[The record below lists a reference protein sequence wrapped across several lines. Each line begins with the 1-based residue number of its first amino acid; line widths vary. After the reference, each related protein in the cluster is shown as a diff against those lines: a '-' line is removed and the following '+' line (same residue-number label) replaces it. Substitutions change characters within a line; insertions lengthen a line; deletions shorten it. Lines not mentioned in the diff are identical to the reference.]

1 MIKRL
6 RGDRRGF
13 TLIELVVVITI
24 LGVLVAIAI
33 PAVAG
38 YVDDAKKK
46 AARADAKNIQTAL
59 IMYKA
64 EYGAYPAGPL
74 DENNDGYSRFRGAI
88 AKYVSL
94 PQQESRANFDFR
106 YYDDTGDAHGFYVL
120 LEARDRG
127 TSEITIYEDDIIG
140 P

>member
-33 PAVAG
+33 PAVGG

-64 EYGAYPAGPL
+64 ENGAYPA
-74 DENNDGYSRFRGAI
+74 DISDYSEFRNAI
-88 AKYVSL
+88 KKYVSL
-94 PQQESRANFDFR
+94 PETDERANFTFGKYETNADR
-106 YYDDTGDAHGFYVL
+106 GFYVL
-120 LEARDRG
+120 LSAKDRA
-127 TSEITIYEDDIIG
+127 TSSITIYEDDIIG

>member
-1 MIKRL
+1 MIKGMR
-6 RGDRRGF
+6 RDRDGF

-33 PAVAG
+33 PTVGG

-46 AARADAKNIQTAL
+46 GARADAKNIQTAL

-64 EYGAYPAGPL
+64 ENGVYPP
-74 DENNDGYSRFRGAI
+74 DTSDYSVFRNAI
-88 AKYVSL
+88 KKYVSL
-94 PQQESRANFDFR
+94 PEQDDRANFDFVS
-106 YYDDTGDAHGFYVL
+106 YDGDAGTHGFYVL
-120 LEARDRG
+120 VRARDRQNL
-127 TSEITIYEDDIIG
+127 SISIYEDDIIG

>member
-1 MIKRL
+1 MIWRL

-33 PAVAG
+33 PAVGG

-64 EYGAYPAGPL
+64 ENGAYPAVISDYAGL
-74 DENNDGYSRFRGAI
+74 QAAI
-88 AKYVSL
+88 KNYVSL
-94 PQQESRANFDFR
+94 PQQEGRANFTFESYSGSTDS
-106 YYDDTGDAHGFYVL
+106 FYLVL
-120 LEARDRG
+120 KAKDRAG
-127 TSEITIYEDDIIG
+127 STITIYEDDIIG

>member
-1 MIKRL
+1 MVKGLHR
-6 RGDRRGF
+6 DRRGF

-33 PAVAG
+33 PTVGG

-46 AARADAKNIQTAL
+46 GAKADAKNIQTAL

-64 EYGAYPAGPL
+64 ETGAYPSGSL
-74 DENNDGYSRFRGAI
+74 TYSQLREAI
-88 AKYVSL
+88 KKYVSL
-94 PQQESRANFDFR
+94 PENDERANFTFQSYSTSTD
-106 YYDDTGDAHGFYVL
+106 HGFYVL
-120 LEARDRG
+120 LKAKDRA
-127 TSEITIYEDDIIG
+127 TSSITIYEDDIIG